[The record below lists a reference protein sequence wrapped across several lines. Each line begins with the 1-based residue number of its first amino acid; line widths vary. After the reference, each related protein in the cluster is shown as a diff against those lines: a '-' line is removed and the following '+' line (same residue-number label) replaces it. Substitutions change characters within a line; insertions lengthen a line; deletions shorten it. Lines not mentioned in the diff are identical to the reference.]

1 LSLPRIALEGLLYG
15 VRNQSERPSVQ
26 VNIFPPIAEDH
37 PFDSVRLYA
46 RNLLPVLIDK
56 GVEATEVPFSRR
68 FQPWMPSRINGP
80 LNRYLVHP
88 LYAARRQG
96 RINHV
101 LDHAY
106 GHLAFALDPR
116 RTIVSCNSMSIPK
129 AIDGQ
134 IPGFKIS
141 PALKASMWL
150 RHKGMLRCA
159 RVVAC
164 SHALKNDIVRFFRC
178 DPSQVSVVH
187 DGINHSMFRRLDDP
201 ARLQA
206 LVDEYRLPTDG
217 TRLVMVVSAA
227 GGGGYKNKM
236 ATLRTQHALV
246 RRGEKTLLVLVGA
259 PLTESEQAFV
269 NDHDLHRHVAS
280 LGRVSWD
287 ALVGLYNLADVFLF
301 PSWDE
306 GFGYPPIEAMACGAP
321 VVVSDI
327 PVLLET
333 TGGIALAAAPDDAD
347 ALADRIQQIL
357 NDASLARR
365 MREDGLKQAQ
375 RYSWTRYA
383 DEILEVYRE
392 VADVTH

>member
-1 LSLPRIALEGLLYG
+1 
-15 VRNQSERPSVQ
+15 VR

-46 RNLLPVLIDK
+46 RNLLPALTDK
-56 GVEATEVPFSRR
+56 GVDAIEVPFSRR
-68 FQPWMPSRINGP
+68 FQQWIPSRINGP
-80 LNRYLVHP
+80 LNRYLVYP
-88 LYAARRQG
+88 PYAARRQG

-106 GHLAFALDPR
+106 AHLAFALDPH
-116 RTIVSCNSMSIPK
+116 RTVVSCNSMSIPK
-129 AIDGQ
+129 AIEGE
-134 IPGFKIS
+134 IPGFRI
-141 PALKASMWL
+141 PLGLKASMWL
-150 RHKGMLRCA
+150 RHTGMLKCA
-159 RVVAC
+159 RIVAC

-178 DPSQVSVVH
+178 DPSKISVVH
-187 DGINHSMFRRLDDP
+187 DGINHSVFKRLENP
-201 ARLQA
+201 ARLKE
-206 LVDEYRLPTDG
+206 LVEEYQLPADG

-227 GGGGYKNKM
+227 GGGGYKNRM
-236 ATLRTQHALV
+236 ATLRTQHSLV

-321 VVVSDI
+321 VVVSAI

-333 TGGIALAAAPDDAD
+333 TGGVALAAPPDDAE

-357 NDASLARR
+357 NDSSLARR
-365 MREDGLKQAQ
+365 LRDAGLKQAQ

-383 DEILEVYRE
+383 DEILDVYRTVCE
-392 VADVTH
+392 QAG